1 MFKYD
6 DIMNIIMIMIE
17 IAKYDFKSNTTLT

>member
-17 IAKYDFKSNTTLT
+17 IAKYDFKSNTKPT